1 MSDPGFSFDEETLS
15 PDIFNDV
22 DNVTNNPVN
31 SDDSSSMSIDVN
43 GPEPLD
49 DVPEWKGV
57 SMDEIRKGLGVYDCQ
72 ELPPICPSPSH
83 IVLISLPLPA
93 RGTPKP
99 YPTHQVEKWCQDYVR
114 MPHSKRSVYPIDENG
129 SRRCRNRWEI
139 IQESLLQSFVS
150 THQLENAIL
159 SYNHTYAQRWD
170 FTALHHFFSEVL
182 DEDETNNFFETLMPK
197 MVQLA
202 LQLPVLVTGS
212 VPLLK
217 RHTNG
222 TISLSQLQI
231 ASLLANAFFCT
242 FPRRNSTNPQSEYG
256 RYPYINFNR
265 LFSAYKEEKWN
276 KCESVMEKMKCIFHY
291 FRRVTSKAPEGV
303 VTIQRRYIP
312 KSDCPKWDEQ
322 VQKLLPLHT
331 TSKGT
336 IEAEGTGFLQVDF
349 ANRYVGGGVLG
360 LGCVQEEIRFVI
372 CPELMVTMLVT
383 EELDDTE
390 ALIVSGI
397 ERYSKYKGYSNSFK
411 WMGDYIDETPKDSSG
426 RRLTSIVAIDALY
439 FTHSEA
445 QFNINNI
452 IRELNKA
459 YVGFV
464 GCEGSKNNLP
474 PIATGNWGCGAFR
487 GNPKLKVL
495 LQLMAAAVAGRSMVY
510 FTFGDTNLRDDIAEI
525 YMHFVKH
532 ETNIAHIFSLLVQYQ
547 EFASTRNS
555 DFYRFLYNRSK
566 IKPIT
571 QHFSKNIHTKISTTK
586 EVFRKSKCVNNGE
599 KRLSHLDVKKYPQIE
614 EEKIQD
620 WLTNVDEDGIDKKKT
635 EILKEEY
642 VDVKRTVEKEQIQGN
657 DNIKKKEGQ
666 IHDRNSTEKKKKSS
680 LWKLLEDTE
689 QAKTIKEHRLS
700 GLELLD
706 SKQELISQY
715 LDNGCSKSVKDE
727 SRQSIAISTDSHNIQ
742 ESTQTL
748 SEISVPSHKHES
760 PTKKV
765 GQRKISDFFQSTS

>member
-22 DNVTNNPVN
+22 DTVTNNPVN

-57 SMDEIRKGLGVYDCQ
+57 SMDEIRKGLGVYDSQ

-276 KCESVMEKMKCIFHY
+276 KYESVMEKMKCIFHY

-372 CPELMVTMLVT
+372 CPELMVTMLIT

-390 ALIVSGI
+390 ALIISGI

-411 WMGDYIDETPKDSSG
+411 WMGDYVDETPKDSSG

-464 GCEGSKNNLP
+464 RCEGSKNNLP

-571 QHFSKNIHTKISTTK
+571 QHFNKNIHTKISTAK

-599 KRLSHLDVKKYPQIE
+599 KRLFHLDVKKHPQIE

-642 VDVKRTVEKEQIQGN
+642 VDVKRTVEKEQIQGK

-666 IHDRNSTEKKKKSS
+666 IHDRDSTEKKKKSS
-680 LWKLLEDTE
+680 LWKLLEDTA
-689 QAKTIKEHRLS
+689 QAKTIQEHRLS

-715 LDNGCSKSVKDE
+715 LDNGCSKSTKDE
-727 SRQSIAISTDSHNIQ
+727 SLQSIPISTDSHNVQ

-748 SEISVPSHKHES
+748 SEISVPSYKHES
-760 PTKKV
+760 PIKKV